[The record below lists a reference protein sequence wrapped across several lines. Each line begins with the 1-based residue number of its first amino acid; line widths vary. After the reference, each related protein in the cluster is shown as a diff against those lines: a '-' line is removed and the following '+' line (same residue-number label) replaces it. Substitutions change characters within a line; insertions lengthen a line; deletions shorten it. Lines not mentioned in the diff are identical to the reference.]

1 MKNIVNEELNYMKY
15 LFGYQRGKVISEQ
28 PTKLDLEK
36 DGCEKG
42 FYRNCTTKECIK
54 KPKNT
59 IVVYSQED
67 FDKYKKAVDIAKKR
81 NNITYNFIKKNGDI
95 FKLADIPISSLEHL
109 IITTVKKPGHTFPY
123 KESKRYNKK
132 DDENLGL
139 VRTGRW
145 WNPRDPYV
153 NPQFGLLEYKI
164 LNPILGCLEIPTT
177 EPVETPTTEPV
188 KIKNINQ
195 ITKVED
201 FPKEFIL
208 YGTYRC
214 DGTSGLGNSSQ
225 KSTFEQQCMNLPQNL
240 KTNQRLASWEIKFP
254 PNVAGN
260 PNTVPVTR
268 WNFIWNSEGKITE
281 VKMQNFNKIGEKE
294 QIVYNNLLKQKT
306 SSENLKAFMKIAYGD
321 DTYYKNNVGNF
332 M

>member
-15 LFGYQRGKVISEQ
+15 LFGYQRGMVISEQ
-28 PTKLDLEK
+28 QTKLDLEK

-81 NNITYNFIKKNGDI
+81 NNITYKLIKDGI
-95 FKLADIPISSLEHL
+95 VIPATSSISNLEWVIL
-109 IITTVKKPGHTFPY
+109 PGIKYPDQEWPYDSKP
-123 KESKRYNKK
+123 YNKK
-132 DDENLGL
+132 ADENLGL

-145 WNPRDPYV
+145 WWSSNAYV
-153 NPQFGLLEYKI
+153 NKSFGVLEYKI
-164 LNPILGCLEIPTT
+164 LNPILGCLETS
-177 EPVETPTTEPV
+177 TTEPV
-188 KIKNINQ
+188 KIENINQ

-208 YGTYRC
+208 FGKYRC
-214 DGTSGLGNSSQ
+214 DGTSGLGNSAQ
-225 KSTFEQQCMNLPQNL
+225 KSTFEQQCMKLPKNL

-321 DTYYKNNVGNF
+321 DTYYKNNVGSF